1 MPGDTPHGSG
11 RPASAGAPQG
21 PERPVLSRLLWWLV
35 TSLLAL
41 GLLFFNVALSAT
53 EFEVWPLVAF
63 LAGIGQS
70 AALILI
76 LVRPREATALQ
87 FLAVTVFALAIPPG
101 AGPTWPLTA
110 TGMLALIAHIGLVA
124 ARTTQRAALS
134 TLWASGLL
142 LTVVVLLDP
151 RDRPFSDTLPIM
163 IVFPILATL
172 MIGAV
177 LLTRRWREVRRELA
191 DARRDVEI
199 EQSQRAVAEE
209 RTRIARELHDIVAHS
224 MSVIHMQATSASYRI
239 KDLDPEVKAEFA
251 QIAAGAR
258 STLREMRQLL
268 AMLRDE
274 GTDAELAPVPDLD
287 RVRELVESA
296 GRAGVPVELREAEEV
311 RAAVLPESVA
321 LAGYR
326 IIQESLS
333 NVIRHAPGART
344 AIDLDLDG
352 VDLVVTVEN
361 HAAARPAQ
369 PMEAPGR
376 VTHGLPGMRERVR
389 LVGGSLEAGTREEGG
404 YRVVARLPI
413 GGYE

>member
-1 MPGDTPHGSG
+1 MTVRSGSDQRPGGVR
-11 RPASAGAPQG
+11 RP
-21 PERPVLSRLLWWLV
+21 ELSRLLWWLV

-41 GLLFFNVALSAT
+41 GLMFFNVAISAT

-70 AALILI
+70 AALV
-76 LVRPREATALQ
+76 LVLLRPRDATVLQ
-87 FLAVTVFALAIPPG
+87 LLAVTVFAVAIPPG

-110 TGMLALIAHIGLVA
+110 VGMLTLVAHVGLVA
-124 ARTTQRAALS
+124 ARTSQRTALT

-142 LTVVVLLDP
+142 LTLVVLVDP
-151 RDRPFSDTLPIM
+151 RDRSISDALPIM
-163 IVFPILATL
+163 IVYPLFATL
-172 MIGAV
+172 VIGAV

-191 DARRDVEI
+191 AARRDVEV
-199 EQSQRAVAEE
+199 EQGQRALAEE

-239 KDLDPEVKAEFA
+239 KNLDPAVKAEFA

-274 GTDAELAPVPDLD
+274 GADAELAPVPDLG
-287 RVRELVESA
+287 RLRELVESA
-296 GRAGVPVELREAEEV
+296 GRAGLPVELREAEAV
-311 RAAVLPESVA
+311 RSAELPESVA
-321 LAGYR
+321 LAAYR

-344 AIDLDLDG
+344 RIDLDLEG
-352 VDLVVTVEN
+352 VELVLTVEN
-361 HAAARPAQ
+361 DAAARSAQ
-369 PMEAPGR
+369 PMEAAGR
-376 VTHGLPGMRERVR
+376 ATHGLPGMRERVR
-389 LVGGSLEAGTREEGG
+389 LVGGSLATGVRDEGG